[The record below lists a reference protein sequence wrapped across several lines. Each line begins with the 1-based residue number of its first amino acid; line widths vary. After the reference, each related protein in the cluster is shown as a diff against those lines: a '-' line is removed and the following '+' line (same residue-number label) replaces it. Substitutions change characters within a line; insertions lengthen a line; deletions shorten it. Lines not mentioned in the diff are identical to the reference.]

1 MLESQFQQTIQL
13 FIQMFLLCSLRMPF
27 VFQVQAERMQ
37 ALQVLSL
44 TLLSVLA
51 VSAQSIGSG
60 KCPEPPVQQNFD
72 PTRVNFFLY
81 TVKKKNSTYLK
92 PSHSP
97 SVV

>member
-1 MLESQFQQTIQL
+1 MS
-13 FIQMFLLCSLRMPF
+13 F

-81 TVKKKNSTYLK
+81 TVKKKFHLFKTFPQSLCGVSQVFKCGLCGVFNML
-92 PSHSP
+92 
-97 SVV
+97 